1 MIDFERVDKPN
12 FKYSVLHPYINFF
25 HEYIFYSKYY
35 VLNRERIPRKKP
47 VVVISNHQNGLSDA
61 LGILFA
67 FRKDGRYPVF
77 IARSDIFKKDFVA
90 KLLRLLRIM
99 PAYRA
104 RDASSGSG
112 SVRENSAIFSK
123 SARILSDNGVVCLFP
138 EAGHEDCHHLGS
150 FKKGFARIAFSAAEE
165 MNFEK
170 PVYILPCSNHY
181 SHYFGFQ
188 HKLIITVG
196 EPFSFEELY
205 DLYRE
210 HPDRARKVLTEWA
223 HERIQGLM
231 LNIKDKALYE
241 EYDILRTLYARNV
254 VKREGQKAWY
264 YPNIL
269 KAEQKIV
276 ASVDRLRDDNPE
288 DFNALMLKAREYSVT
303 LDKLHV
309 YDWVLAEKISFGTVV
324 FRTLLALL
332 LIPLLIY
339 GCITNF
345 IPYNASTLITR
356 KIKDPMLHN
365 SFHFGISCLISY
377 PIWFIATFITVW
389 HITGVWWIA
398 LCYLGSVPVSLV
410 VYIRGKIMVK
420 KQLMRFTR
428 FGFWWRGDFLYHKA
442 KSIRAQIV
450 AILDRIV
457 K

>member
-1 MIDFERVDKPN
+1 MIDFENVDKPN
-12 FKYSVLHPYINFF
+12 FAYSVLFRYINFF
-25 HEYIFYSKYY
+25 HEYIFYRKYY
-35 VLNRERIPRKKP
+35 VLNREHIPVKKP

-77 IARSDIFKKDFVA
+77 IARADIFKKDFVA
-90 KLLRLLRIM
+90 KLLRFLRIM

-104 RDASSGSG
+104 ADVGRGN
-112 SVRENSAIFSK
+112 VLENRAIFGK
-123 SARILSDNGVVCLFP
+123 SAHILTDNGVVCLFP
-138 EAGHEDCHHLGS
+138 EAGHEDCHHLGT

-188 HKLIITVG
+188 HKLIITIG

-210 HPDRARKVLTEWA
+210 HPDKARKILTDKA
-223 HERIQGLM
+223 HEKVQNLM
-231 LNIKDKALYE
+231 LNIQDKELYE
-241 EYDILRTLYARNV
+241 EYDILRILYARNV
-254 VKREGQKAWY
+254 VRKEGGKTRY
-264 YPNIL
+264 YPNTL

-276 ASVDRLRDDNPE
+276 ASVDRLREDAPE
-288 DFNALMLKAREYSVT
+288 GFNALMLKARNYSTT

-309 YDWVLAEKISFGTVV
+309 YDWLLDEKFSFGAVIL
-324 FRTLLALL
+324 RTLLALL

-339 GCITNF
+339 GFVNNF

-356 KIKDPMLHN
+356 RIKDPMLHN
-365 SFHFGISCLISY
+365 SFHFAISCLISY
-377 PIWFIATFITVW
+377 PIWFIASFATVW

-410 VYIRGKIMVK
+410 VYIRGKILMK

-428 FGFWWRGDFLYHKA
+428 FGFWWRGDLLYRKA
-442 KSIRAQIV
+442 KALRAEIV
-450 AILDRIV
+450 AILDKIV